1 MEARKGEEIEGK
13 RINRKQKGKAGIEGK
28 RINRKQKGK
37 AGNRGRK
44 KERRKGRNTC
54 GR

>member
-13 RINRKQKGKAGIEGK
+13 RINRKQKGKAG
-28 RINRKQKGK
+28 
-37 AGNRGRK
+37 NRGRK
-44 KERRKGRNTC
+44 KEMRKGRNTC